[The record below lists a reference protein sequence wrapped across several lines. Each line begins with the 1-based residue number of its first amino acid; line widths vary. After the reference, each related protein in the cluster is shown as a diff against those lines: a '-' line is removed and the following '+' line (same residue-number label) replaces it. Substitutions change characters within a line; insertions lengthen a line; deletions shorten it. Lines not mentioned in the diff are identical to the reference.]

1 VSRRPAE
8 WLGSGKR
15 PEYAWIAFA
24 VLNLAAMW
32 LLIHSGGPPGWETV
46 PFHFIYVSFTILYGF
61 RIWRSSRTVL
71 GITFVSL
78 SAGGMTL
85 VAILAGRESWPEL
98 TEVPLMSLMFL
109 AMVFHAQRRVQAMAV
124 AESLAREQATALE
137 RQKAFLSDVSHEL
150 LTPITI
156 AQGSLEVLRRSRTW
170 SRQETEESHSIV
182 AGELARM
189 SRLLQ
194 RLLLLERAAAQ
205 DHAVPVA
212 TDVDALLEEV
222 RARWVRLLDVDLVLH
237 EGGVGQA
244 LLDRDEIVL
253 AIDAL
258 LENAMQH
265 TRAGGRIELRSRA
278 HDDTVVIEVEDAGVG
293 IAAEKLPRVF
303 ERFYRV
309 DRSRNRREGG
319 AGLGLAIV
327 DAVARAH
334 RGSVSIRSTPGVGTI
349 VSLVVP
355 ALVRVEPHPVPAA
368 ANRVD
373 LEHPGELAP

>member
-1 VSRRPAE
+1 
-8 WLGSGKR
+8 
-15 PEYAWIAFA
+15 
-24 VLNLAAMW
+24 MW

-61 RIWRSSRTVL
+61 RIWRSSRTVI
-71 GITFVSL
+71 GITFVSV
-78 SAGGMTL
+78 STAGMTL
-85 VAILAGRESWPEL
+85 VAIMDGRESWPEL

-124 AESLAREQATALE
+124 AESFAREQVHALE

-156 AQGSLEVLRRSRTW
+156 ANGSLEVLRRSGTW
-170 SRQETEESHSIV
+170 SRQETEESHAIV

-189 SRLLQ
+189 TRLLQ
-194 RLLLLERAAAQ
+194 RLLLLERAAAP
-205 DHAVPVA
+205 DHAVAVA

-222 RARWVRLLDVDLVLH
+222 HARWVHLLDVELVLD
-237 EGGVGQA
+237 EGGVGRA

-258 LENAMQH
+258 LENAVQH
-265 TRAGGRIELRSRA
+265 TAAGGRVELRSRA
-278 HDDTVVIEVEDAGVG
+278 RDGSVVIEVEDAGVG

-334 RGSVSIRSTPGVGTI
+334 RGSVSIHSTPGEGTT
-349 VSLVVP
+349 VSLVFP
-355 ALVRVEPHPVPAA
+355 ALLGAEPYAIPAA

>member
-1 VSRRPAE
+1 VFRRRAHWLRSRN
-8 WLGSGKR
+8 L
-15 PEYAWIAFA
+15 PEYAWLAFA
-24 VLNLAAMW
+24 LLNLGAMW

-46 PFHFIYVSFTILYGF
+46 PFHFVYVSFTILYGF
-61 RIWRSSRTVL
+61 RIWRSSRTVI

-78 SAGGMTL
+78 STGGMTL
-85 VAILAGRESWPEL
+85 VAIMDGRESWPEL

-124 AESLAREQATALE
+124 AESFAREQVHALE

-156 AQGSLEVLRRSRTW
+156 ANGSLEVLRRSGTW
-170 SRQETEESHSIV
+170 SRQETEESHAIV

-189 SRLLQ
+189 TRLLQ
-194 RLLLLERAAAQ
+194 RLLLLERAAAP
-205 DHAVPVA
+205 DHAVAVA

-222 RARWVRLLDVDLVLH
+222 RARWVHLLDVELVLD
-237 EGGVGQA
+237 EGGVGRA

-253 AIDAL
+253 AVDAL
-258 LENAMQH
+258 LENAVQH
-265 TRAGGRIELRSRA
+265 TAAGGRVELRSRA
-278 HDDTVVIEVEDAGVG
+278 HGGSVVIEVEDAGVG

-334 RGSVSIRSTPGVGTI
+334 RGSVSIHSTPGVGTT
-349 VSLVVP
+349 VSLVLP
-355 ALVRVEPHPVPAA
+355 ALLGAEPYAIPAA

>member
-1 VSRRPAE
+1 MFGARAH
-8 WLGSGKR
+8 WLRSGNR

-32 LLIHSGGPPGWETV
+32 FLIELGGPPGWETV

-71 GITFVSL
+71 GILFVSI

-85 VAILAGRESWPEL
+85 VAIMAGRESWPEE

-124 AESLAREQATALE
+124 AESLAKDRANALE
-137 RQKAFLSDVSHEL
+137 RQKRFLSDVSHEL

-156 AQGSLEVLRRSRTW
+156 AHGSLEVLRRSGAW
-170 SRQETEESHSIV
+170 SRKETEESHAIV

-189 SRLLQ
+189 TRLLQ
-194 RLLLLERAAAQ
+194 RLLMLERAATPS
-205 DHAVPVA
+205 HAVAVA

-222 RARWVRLLDVDLVLH
+222 HLRWVNLVDVDLVL
-237 EGGVGQA
+237 ETGGAGQA

-253 AIDAL
+253 AVDAL
-258 LENAMQH
+258 LENAVQH
-265 TRAGGRIELRSRA
+265 TERGGRVELRSRA
-278 HDDTVVIEVEDAGVG
+278 DAGSVAIEVADTGAG
-293 IAAEKLPRVF
+293 IAAAKLPHVF

-319 AGLGLAIV
+319 AGLGLPIV

-334 RGSVSIRSTPGVGTI
+334 GGHVSIRSALGVGTT
-349 VSLVVP
+349 VTLVIP
-355 ALVRVEPHPVPAA
+355 ALVGAGTHPVATS
-368 ANRVD
+368 ANRLD
-373 LEHPGELAP
+373 LENPGELAS